1 MRLKGQVAV
10 ITGASR
16 GVGKRIALQ
25 LAEEGATTVLA
36 ARTVNAGQGAYPGS
50 IEETAQEV
58 RRRGG
63 EALAVECDLTIP
75 GDTENL
81 CRTALEKFGRVDFLI
96 NNAFYNNDQHYNMFL
111 DIDLDTWEKCWIGNV
126 LSPIIA
132 CKMLLPQMIERG
144 KGIVISLTSPVG
156 YSDSSAPGL
165 PGQGGVA
172 ATYGTTKAALHRFA
186 HNLSKETRLHNVASV
201 ILDPGFSVTER
212 MQVQTAARGGI
223 SMQGGHS
230 PDVPGIA
237 VRYICTCPDPLI
249 FNGKMIYSPDFVLEH
264 FLAAD
269 LGKPGESISPERIF
283 LHR

>member
-1 MRLKGQVAV
+1 MRLRGQVAV

-25 LAEEGATTVLA
+25 LAEEGVSTVLA
-36 ARTVNAGQGAYPGS
+36 ARTVRAGEGAYPGS

-58 RRRGG
+58 RKRGG
-63 EALAVECDLTIP
+63 EALAIKCDLTVP
-75 GDTENL
+75 ADTENL

-96 NNAFYNNDQHYNMFL
+96 NNALYNNDQHYNMFL
-111 DIDLDTWEKCWIGNV
+111 DIDIDTWEKCWIGNA

-132 CKMLLPQMIERG
+132 CKMLLPQMIER
-144 KGIVISLTSPVG
+144 KRGIIISLTSPVG
-156 YSDSSAPGL
+156 YSDTTTPGI
-165 PGQGGVA
+165 PSQGGVA

-186 HNLSKETRLHNVASV
+186 HNLAKETALHNIASI

-223 SMQGGHS
+223 SLEAGHS

-237 VRYICTCPDPLI
+237 VRYLCTCPDPMV
-249 FNGKMIYSPDFVLEH
+249 FNGKMIYSPTFVLEH

-269 LGKPGESISPERIF
+269 LGKPGAPISYRP
-283 LHR
+283 L

>member
-1 MRLKGQVAV
+1 MRLRGRVAL

-25 LAEEGATTVLA
+25 LAEEGAATVLA
-36 ARTVNAGQGAYPGS
+36 ARTVGAGQGSFPGS

-58 RRRGG
+58 RQRGG
-63 EALAVECDLTIP
+63 EPLAVKCDLSVP

-81 CRTALEKFGRVDFLI
+81 CRAAMEKFGRVDFLI

-132 CKMLLPQMIERG
+132 CRMLLPQMMERRQ
-144 KGIVISLTSPVG
+144 GIIVNLTSPVG
-156 YSDSSAPGL
+156 YSDTSAPGL
-165 PGQGGVA
+165 PGKGGVA
-172 ATYGTTKAALHRFA
+172 ATYGTTKAALHRFT
-186 HNLSKETRLHNVASV
+186 HNLAKETKLHNVASI

-212 MQVQTAARGGI
+212 MQAQTASRGGI
-223 SMQGGHS
+223 GLEAGHS

-237 VRYICTCPDPLI
+237 VRYLCTCPNPLI
-249 FNGKMIYSPDFVLEH
+249 FNGKVIYSPDFVLEH
-264 FLAAD
+264 FLVEN
-269 LGKPGESISPERIF
+269 LGGPGEPISYRAPR
-283 LHR
+283 